1 MVGYHAL
8 HDSHATRLRDALS
21 ISLADLRLAERNANQ
36 ERERM
41 LLALPQP
48 VGVPVGA
55 PHRLLHRRARHHQR
69 VVAAWE
75 AQGNLHRRGRAH
87 LSGADELRDEPRHL
101 CRTQARSAFVAGFV
115 VGSCEASLDH
125 TSGCPRLRPASADQP
140 VGPYSRWPGAPALV
154 STCLATSGQLNTSS
168 RQGSVVA
175 APPMRPTWQSAKA
188 NKMGSAGLQIC
199 RSADQWV
206 PGLTRRLEWRT
217 LTPSLSCSPPC
228 SASGSS
234 GSSTSV

>member
-1 MVGYHAL
+1 MMGYHAL
-8 HDSHATRLRDALS
+8 HDSHAARLRDALS
-21 ISLADLRLAERNANQ
+21 ISLTDLRLAERNANQ

-115 VGSCEASLDH
+115 VGSCEASFRA
-125 TSGCPRLRPASADQP
+125 RLRLPQAPARLSRSAGWAVFMLAGRTGLGFDMSRYLGAVEHLQQARVGRRGAPHTADLAERKGQPNGISRSAD
-140 VGPYSRWPGAPALV
+140 
-154 STCLATSGQLNTSS
+154 
-168 RQGSVVA
+168 
-175 APPMRPTWQSAKA
+175 
-188 NKMGSAGLQIC
+188 LQIC
-199 RSADQWV
+199 RSVGPRFD
-206 PGLTRRLEWRT
+206 
-217 LTPSLSCSPPC
+217 S
-228 SASGSS
+228 
-234 GSSTSV
+234 